1 MTLINL
7 QPKWTNCDLQEKT
20 WRMVRYQAAKVKIK
34 RGRWQIDISYSLDSE
49 RSAASDTAETKKWF
63 CTRHHG
69 NKISRF
75 GSPKHQMNSIKS
87 TSFTQRFRTKRH
99 SGDSGVCFFPTSF
112 GQTSPSRRFGVP
124 ESWGHCICTEPPD
137 RKRWLLH
144 SSVDCFL
151 LWANLCSFCE
161 SFEGSGSCLRA
172 LPAIVWGEKRP
183 RIKNLERGIKAVSVD
198 TGISHPNLLPE
209 LECETLTEHH
219 TLVLKKEL
227 LQAAGWESS
236 TRCFPK
242 TDMIWYYIIQWN
254 II

>member
-20 WRMVRYQAAKVKIK
+20 GRMVRYQAAKVKIK
-34 RGRWQIDISYSLDSE
+34 RGRWQIDIAYSLTPSAVQPVTLLKRKSDS
-49 RSAASDTAETKKWF
+49 AQDIMAIKFQDLD
-63 CTRHHG
+63 
-69 NKISRF
+69 
-75 GSPKHQMNSIKS
+75 PQSIKW
-87 TSFTQRFRTKRH
+87 TRLNRH
-99 SGDSGVCFFPTSF
+99 PSLKDFGQKGIQVIQVFVFFPNSF

-144 SSVDCFL
+144 SGVDCFL

-198 TGISHPNLLPE
+198 TDISHPNLLPE

-236 TRCFPK
+236 ARCFPK
-242 TDMIWYYIIQWN
+242 NDMIWYYII
-254 II
+254 